1 MAILAD
7 VAPYSREYNTY
18 RQRVGRQAQ
27 DNTELEIEYE
37 KILNRVKK
45 TRESVIRM
53 QDRHF
58 TAPVDEI
65 SGTVESASPGGI
77 TLKEFPGRNFQFS
90 SVSTSAA
97 DMSARILGEQNNLTR
112 SEVAQEVDSR
122 RGGMQEYLSKAFAGG
137 SARLVVPRGATDS
150 SENIR
155 AVILADGEN
164 VNRELIDQG
173 YGEYREDLGGAEARA
188 MKGAIGRATG
198 SLAEGLAFQGD
209 SGILNPMHYLPSP
222 GHTKFWQERT
232 PLAQYLNNEVV
243 GTRMRRWQRP
253 VHDFI
258 MPYLR
263 GVGERVLGETM
274 IPKEVQRRR
283 DLNTLADQ
291 MTFLREMV
299 GEGLGTRS
307 LHPAGPK
314 TPRAPAPGEKLKP
327 RSCPRRCQF
336 LRSCRWL
343 KWALCFCRIPC
354 IPTPMNGDDS
364 ICIIVLG
371 KRCGSQ

>member
-1 MAILAD
+1 
-7 VAPYSREYNTY
+7 
-18 RQRVGRQAQ
+18 
-27 DNTELEIEYE
+27 
-37 KILNRVKK
+37 
-45 TRESVIRM
+45 
-53 QDRHF
+53 
-58 TAPVDEI
+58 
-65 SGTVESASPGGI
+65 
-77 TLKEFPGRNFQFS
+77 
-90 SVSTSAA
+90 
-97 DMSARILGEQNNLTR
+97 
-112 SEVAQEVDSR
+112 
-122 RGGMQEYLSKAFAGG
+122 MQEYLSKAFAGG

-253 VHDFI
+253 VHDFL

-263 GVGERVLGETM
+263 GKAERMLGET
-274 IPKEVQRRR
+274 RC
-283 DLNTLADQ
+283 
-291 MTFLREMV
+291 
-299 GEGLGTRS
+299 

-314 TPRAPAPGEKLKP
+314 NTTGARAREKLKLP
-327 RSCPRRCQF
+327 SQAPH
-336 LRSCRWL
+336 
-343 KWALCFCRIPC
+343 
-354 IPTPMNGDDS
+354 PTPSPGCLCDPAAGSNGRCFLPDTLHSQSDD
-364 ICIIVLG
+364 
-371 KRCGSQ
+371 RP

>member
-65 SGTVESASPGGI
+65 AGTVDSVSPGGI
-77 TLKEFPGRNFQFS
+77 TLKEFPGRQFQFS

-314 TPRAPAPGEKLKP
+314 TPRAPAPE
-327 RSCPRRCQF
+327 RSSSSDPPLAS
-336 LRSCRWL
+336 LRL
-343 KWALCFCRIPC
+343 PHALSF
-354 IPTPMNGDDS
+354 S
-364 ICIIVLG
+364 
-371 KRCGSQ
+371 